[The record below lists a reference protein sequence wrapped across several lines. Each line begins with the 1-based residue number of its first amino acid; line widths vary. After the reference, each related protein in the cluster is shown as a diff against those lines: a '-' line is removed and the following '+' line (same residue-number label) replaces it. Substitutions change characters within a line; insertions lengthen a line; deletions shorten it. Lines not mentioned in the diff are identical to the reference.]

1 MLPTHTIICSSNP
14 PRPRGGSGCGGVS
27 TITAIQSRSVRTPTD
42 RKILVCKGAEQVMVY
57 DVLGRLQ
64 LSVPLNKDLVQNKI
78 NTATLAQGVY
88 IVKIQRADQ
97 SVFTTKIIKE

>member
-1 MLPTHTIICSSNP
+1 
-14 PRPRGGSGCGGVS
+14 
-27 TITAIQSRSVRTPTD
+27 
-42 RKILVCKGAEQVMVY
+42 MVY

-64 LSVPLNKDLVQNKI
+64 LSVPLNKDLVENKI

-97 SVFTTKIIKE
+97 SVYTAKIIKE